1 MVRGV
6 FFSHDLIFIVML
18 MRRMISTSKSAER
31 RLHMVFVCLVTV
43 SYHCRSKHEQKRQQR
58 YVGVQLGLL
67 VGITMVITS
76 ISLDITY
83 GFGSQEE

>member
-1 MVRGV
+1 M
-6 FFSHDLIFIVML
+6 S

-31 RLHMVFVCLVTV
+31 GLHMVFVCLVTV
-43 SYHCRSKHEQKRQQR
+43 SYHCRSKHEKRQQR

-67 VGITMVITS
+67 VGITMAITS

-83 GFGSQEE
+83 GFGSQE